1 MSNLQ
6 EIQAA
11 QRLVRTIASD
21 IMLYNRDKI
30 VSALKSDQLFEV
42 LSEELL
48 EAQELYEAKVSAEIR
63 ARYAL
68 LDRAIVDVL
77 IQAQAHVDCPL
88 W

>member
-1 MSNLQ
+1 MSDTQ

-30 VSALKSDQLFEV
+30 VSGLKSDQLFEV
-42 LSEELL
+42 LAEELQ
-48 EAQELYEAKVSAEIR
+48 EAQELYESKVSADIR
-63 ARYAL
+63 SRYAL

-77 IQAQAHVDCPL
+77 IRTQAHMECPL

>member
-1 MSNLQ
+1 MSNTQ

-30 VSALKSDQLFEV
+30 IQALKSDRLFEA
-42 LSEELL
+42 LADELQ
-48 EAQELYEAKVSAEIR
+48 EAKELYEAKVSEDIR
-63 ARYAL
+63 SRYAL

-77 IQAQAHVDCPL
+77 IRSQAHVECPL